1 MTFRPNMLHSRN
13 LRFGIATVAALG
25 LLVAIPAT
33 AQAAT
38 APVPLGTAD
47 SFVVL
52 AGAGITNTGATTLN
66 GDVGTSPAP
75 AMTGFSSVVLNGAKH
90 AADSVAAKA
99 QTDLTNAYTT
109 AANAGPNSAVG
120 VELAGKTLQPGVYK
134 GGALGLNGTLT
145 LDGGNNPDA
154 VFIFKAASTLITGAN
169 SHVKLVNVNPC
180 NVFWQVTSSATLGT
194 GSKFVGTIM
203 ALTDVHLKTGAV
215 VDGRALARNGAVTL
229 EANTITKSRCQATG
243 GSTPSAKPGAPTG
256 VSAVAGNTE
265 ATVSWTAGSNG
276 GSSIT
281 RYEVTATP
289 GGKTATTTGATHAIV
304 KGLTN
309 GTAYTFT
316 VTATNTKGVSVASEA
331 STAVTPSATPGA
343 QVKQV
348 PTGAVRTGD
357 GSTSGGSTQGLLAG
371 ALLLA
376 GVGGASIVA
385 ARRRRVNN

>member
-1 MTFRPNMLHSRN
+1 MTFPPKMLHSRN

-25 LLVAIPAT
+25 LLVAIPAS

-38 APVPLGTAD
+38 APVPLGTTD

-75 AMTGFSSVVLNGAKH
+75 AMTGFSSVTLNGAKH

-109 AANAGPNSAVG
+109 AAGAGPDSSVG

-134 GGALGLNGTLT
+134 GGTLGLNGTLT
-145 LDGGNNPDA
+145 LDGGNNPNA
-154 VFIFKAASTLITGAN
+154 VFIFKAASTLITGSN
-169 SHVKLVNVNPC
+169 SHVKLINVNPC
-180 NVFWQVTSSATLGT
+180 NVFWQVTSSATLGS

-215 VDGRALARNGAVTL
+215 VDGRALARNGSVTL
-229 EANTITKSRCQATG
+229 EANTITKSRCQVTG
-243 GSTPSAKPGAPTG
+243 GSTP
-256 VSAVAGNTE
+256 
-265 ATVSWTAGSNG
+265 
-276 GSSIT
+276 
-281 RYEVTATP
+281 TATP
-289 GGKTATTTGATHAIV
+289 SATPTATPRVTQ
-304 KGLTN
+304 
-309 GTAYTFT
+309 
-316 VTATNTKGVSVASEA
+316 TATPK
-331 STAVTPSATPGA
+331 VTRTATPGA

-376 GVGGASIVA
+376 GVGGASVVA

>member
-1 MTFRPNMLHSRN
+1 MTFHPNMLHSRN
-13 LRFGIATVAALG
+13 LRFGIATLAALG
-25 LLVAIPAT
+25 LLVAIPAS

-52 AGAGITNTGATTLN
+52 AGSGITNTGATTLN

-75 AMTGFSSVVLNGAKH
+75 AMTGFSSVTLNGAKH

-109 AANAGPNSAVG
+109 AAGAGPDSSVG

-134 GGALGLNGTLT
+134 GGTLGLNGTLT

-154 VFIFKAASTLITGAN
+154 VFIFKAASTLITGSN
-169 SHVKLVNVNPC
+169 SHVKLINVNPC

-203 ALTDVHLKTGAV
+203 ALTDVHLKTGAI

-229 EANTITKSRCQATG
+229 EANTITKSTCKVS
-243 GSTPSAKPGAPTG
+243 STTPVPT
-256 VSAVAGNTE
+256 T
-265 ATVSWTAGSNG
+265 
-276 GSSIT
+276 
-281 RYEVTATP
+281 
-289 GGKTATTTGATHAIV
+289 
-304 KGLTN
+304 
-309 GTAYTFT
+309 
-316 VTATNTKGVSVASEA
+316 
-331 STAVTPSATPGA
+331 TPSATPSATPTATPSA
-343 QVKQV
+343 QVTQV

-357 GSTSGGSTQGLLAG
+357 GSTDGNAQGLLTG

-376 GVGGASIVA
+376 GVGGAAAVA
-385 ARRRRVNN
+385 TRRRRMTN